1 MKQILSNADL
11 SSDIIISSLSQDES
25 ELAVGFNA
33 RTEQFENLIE
43 TGVIDPV
50 KVTKSALTNAA
61 SSAGAL
67 ITTNCSVL
75 RLESDS

>member
-1 MKQILSNADL
+1 MRQILSNAAL
-11 SSDIIISSLSQDES
+11 SSDIIISSLTTDENQS
-25 ELAVGFNA
+25 VGFNV
-33 RTEQFENLIE
+33 RTETFENLIE

-75 RLESDS
+75 RTETSD